1 MNGEGKMLVLQ
12 RKKHGIHFYTVWFA
26 TKPFSK
32 PGIVA
37 YYEYMGEKPRVP
49 YANFETLITDL
60 SESEEEIKQHFS
72 KSCKYKVNRAAR
84 EDVSCQIL
92 NNEDISDEE
101 IADFCE
107 FFSAFWESK
116 GSSLSDKEKLKQEL
130 HGYREKKALTIGCA
144 MVNGEKA
151 VYHTHIGDN
160 DTVRLLHS
168 ASLYRLQKD
177 EEGNTKNLIGMANRL
192 LHFEEM
198 KHFKEMG
205 RTRYDWGGAGHTEE
219 VIHITEFKESFGGT
233 PANYCNFEQVNGFT
247 AKLFKLAVKV
257 LRK

>member
-1 MNGEGKMLVLQ
+1 MLVLQ

-26 TKPFSK
+26 TKPFLK
-32 PGIVA
+32 LGIVA
-37 YYEYMGEKPRVP
+37 YYEYMGEKPNLP
-49 YANFETLITDL
+49 YTDFETLITDL

-72 KSCKYKVNRAAR
+72 KSCKYKVKRAAR

-92 NNEDISDEE
+92 DSEQITDKE

-116 GSSLSDKEKLKQEL
+116 GSSLSDKEKLIQEL
-130 HGYREKKALTIGCA
+130 KEYREKKALTIGYA
-144 MVNGEKA
+144 VVNGEKA
-151 VYHTHIGDN
+151 VYHTHIGDD

-198 KHFKEMG
+198 KHFKKKG
-205 RTRYDWGGAGHTEE
+205 IARYDWGGAGHTED
-219 VIHITEFKESFGGT
+219 VMHITEFKESFGGT
-233 PANYCNFEQVNGFT
+233 PAEYCNFEQVNGLK
-247 AKLFKLAVKV
+247 AKLFKLAVKI

>member
-1 MNGEGKMLVLQ
+1 MLVLH

-37 YYEYMGEKPRVP
+37 YYEYKGEKPTLP
-49 YANFETLITDL
+49 YTNFETLITDL
-60 SESEEEIKQHFS
+60 TESEEEIKQHFS

-84 EDVSCQIL
+84 EDVSCKIMDSE
-92 NNEDISDEE
+92 NISDDD
-101 IADFCE
+101 IADFCD

-116 GSSLSDKEKLKQEL
+116 GTFLSDKEKLKCELQE
-130 HGYREKKALTIGCA
+130 YREKKALTLGYA
-144 MVNGEKA
+144 LVNGEKA
-151 VYHTHIGDN
+151 VYHTHIGDE

-198 KHFKEMG
+198 KHFKENG
-205 RTRYDWGGAGHTEE
+205 IINYDWGGAGHTED
-219 VIHITEFKESFGGT
+219 VIHITEFKESFGGA
-233 PANYCNFEQVNGFT
+233 PVNYCNFEQVNGFA

>member
-1 MNGEGKMLVLQ
+1 MLVLH

-26 TKPFSK
+26 TEPFQK

-37 YYEYMGEKPRVP
+37 YYEYMGKKPELP
-49 YANFETLITDL
+49 YIDFETLITDL
-60 SESEEEIKQHFS
+60 SEPEEEIKQHFS

-84 EDVSCQIL
+84 EDVSCQIIDSE
-92 NNEDISDEE
+92 NISDEE
-101 IADFCE
+101 ISDFCD
-107 FFSAFWESK
+107 FFSTFWESK
-116 GSSLSDKEKLKQEL
+116 GTVLSDKEKLKQEL
-130 HGYREKKALTIGCA
+130 YDYREKKALTIGYA
-144 MVNGEKA
+144 VVNGEKA
-151 VYHTHIGDN
+151 IYHTHIGDDN
-160 DTVRLLHS
+160 TVRLLHS

-198 KHFKEMG
+198 KYFKENGKM
-205 RTRYDWGGAGHTEE
+205 RYDWGGAGHTEE

-233 PANYCNFEQVNGFT
+233 PATYYNFEQVNGLM
-247 AKLFKLAVKV
+247 AKLFKFAVKV

>member
-1 MNGEGKMLVLQ
+1 MLVFHK
-12 RKKHGIHFYTVWFA
+12 KKHGIHFYTVWFA
-26 TKPFSK
+26 TEPFRK
-32 PGIVA
+32 PGVVA
-37 YYEYMGEKPRVP
+37 YYEYMGKKPNLP
-49 YANFETLITDL
+49 YTNFETLITNL

-84 EDVSCQIL
+84 EDVSCQIIDS
-92 NNEDISDEE
+92 EYISDEE
-101 IADFCE
+101 IADFCD
-107 FFSAFWESK
+107 FFSTFWESK
-116 GSSLSDKEKLKQEL
+116 GSTLSDKEKLKQEL
-130 HGYREKKALTIGCA
+130 QEYREKKALTIA
-144 MVNGEKA
+144 YALVNGEKA
-151 VYHTHIGDN
+151 IYHTHIGDD
-160 DTVRLLHS
+160 DTIRLLHS

-198 KHFKEMG
+198 KHFKEMAK
-205 RTRYDWGGAGHTEE
+205 TRYDWGGAGHAED

-233 PANYCNFEQVNGFT
+233 PAEYCNFEQVNGLM